1 MNRSQLDM
9 KKISIVVPCYN
20 EEDNV
25 RAVCDRTRTV
35 FEKLPGYAYELV
47 FIDNASTDKTVE
59 ILKQLAAGDP
69 KVKIIVNARNF
80 GHIRSPYHALMN
92 VTGDAGIIMAGD
104 LQDPPEV
111 IPDFI
116 RKWEEGFLVVLGVKQ
131 QTEERGLFYC
141 LRKIYYWAIGKLS
154 EIELIPGFHGY
165 GLLDR
170 VVLDNIRNLKD
181 PYPYYRGV
189 ICEVG
194 FPRIL
199 VEYQQPLR
207 KKGITK
213 NNFYTLY
220 DMAMLGLVNH
230 SKIPLRMAIFLGFF
244 MAGISFLVAISY
256 LVYKLVFWKEFSVGM
271 APMVIGLFLLS
282 SVQLI
287 FLGIIGEY
295 LGAVFTQVKDRP
307 LVIEKERINF

>member
-1 MNRSQLDM
+1 M
-9 KKISIVVPCYN
+9 KTISIVIPCYN

-25 RAVCDRTRTV
+25 HTVCERTLAV
-35 FEKLPGYAYELV
+35 FEKLPGYTCELV
-47 FIDNASTDKTVE
+47 FIDNASTDRTVE
-59 ILKQLAAGDP
+59 RLKEIASADA
-69 KVKIIVNARNF
+69 KIKIIVNARNF
-80 GHIRSPYHALMN
+80 GHIRSPYHALMT
-92 VTGDAGIIMAGD
+92 VSGDAGIIMAGD

-111 IPDFI
+111 IPEFVK
-116 RKWEEGFLVVLGVKQ
+116 KWEAGFPVVLGVKH
-131 QTEERGLFYC
+131 QTEERGIYFI
-141 LRKIYYWAIGKLS
+141 LRKLYYWMIGKLS
-154 EIELIPGFHGY
+154 ELELIPGFHGY

-170 VVLDNIRNLKD
+170 VVLDKIKTLKD
-181 PYPYYRGV
+181 PYPYFRGV

-194 FPRIL
+194 FPRTL

-230 SKIPLRMAIFLGFF
+230 SKIPLRLAIFLGFI
-244 MAGISFLVAISY
+244 MAAISFLVGIGY
-256 LVYKLVFWKEFSVGM
+256 LIYKLIFWKQFTVGM

-287 FLGIIGEY
+287 FLGILGEY
-295 LGAVFTQVKDRP
+295 LGAIFTQVKDRP
-307 LVIEKERINF
+307 LVIEKERVNF